1 MAMSAA
7 ARGAR
12 WKRAG
17 FRHGVGAASGRAAR
31 HGGNC
36 SRAPGPGSAPAAAPE
51 ALRSTGFPGLRR
63 GAASFLASR
72 RGEAAPCRPRMTRRR
87 RTRASPP
94 RRTRI
99 RSTSPAARPRRSLKL
114 VAPKGER
121 HRFFS
126 RTPDLVRSAAVA
138 EKWSKGK
145 VRDKL
150 NNLVLF
156 DKATYDKLCKE
167 VPNYKL
173 ITPAVVS
180 ERLKIRGSLARAA
193 LQELLSKGLIKLVSK
208 HRAQVIY
215 TRNTKGGDAPA
226 GGEDA

>member
-1 MAMSAA
+1 MVSAA
-7 ARGAR
+7 LR
-12 WKRAG
+12 
-17 FRHGVGAASGRAAR
+17 
-31 HGGNC
+31 
-36 SRAPGPGSAPAAAPE
+36 PG
-51 ALRSTGFPGLRR
+51 
-63 GAASFLASR
+63 
-72 RGEAAPCRPRMTRRR
+72 RRR
-87 RTRASPP
+87 RCVHAVEAPRAGPLGLRAAAWGGWPRSPRAP
-94 RRTRI
+94 LGAGPGRAGQIGRGRGGL
-99 RSTSPAARPRRSLKL
+99 AALGVGGIHIFLQQP
-114 VAPKGER
+114 PKDDKKKKDAGK
-121 HRFFS
+121 
-126 RTPDLVRSAAVA
+126 SAKKDKDPVNKSGGKAKKK
-138 EKWSKGK
+138 KWSKGK

-226 GGEDA
+226 AGEDA